1 MISNQSSVQEKS
13 GIACGRNRERTSE
26 SVGLSRLECK
36 DTRPT
41 SDMTTS
47 VIPLHTSTRPTVTA
61 QRPHTLNLV
70 NRSHCRAGW
79 KGGTWPPLPPL
90 PHHHCSNSSYNS
102 NINIINNNNNNNNN
116 NNSHHFNNNHTSLL
130 SSTLHPMAS
139 MAQPLSTQTTS
150 VDSIGSC
157 SLDVNATGTTSPATL
172 GEYVL
177 SL

>member
-1 MISNQSSVQEKS
+1 MS
-13 GIACGRNRERTSE
+13 
-26 SVGLSRLECK
+26 
-36 DTRPT
+36 
-41 SDMTTS
+41 TTQLRS
-47 VIPLHTSTRPTVTA
+47 LCTRPTVTA

-90 PHHHCSNSSYNS
+90 PHHHYSNSSYNS
-102 NINIINNNNNNNNN
+102 NINIINNNNNNNN

-172 GEYVL
+172 EAVDGSRRSLRSVSLENNL
-177 SL
+177 SSVAAVSTRGRFKL